1 MRGEKGIFFLSEFQ
15 VIKGEEPM
23 AITQPSHTY
32 GKISI
37 GGGSADATNVLDGDG
52 SSGWSTAEQNG
63 KAHHLV
69 LPLKNPI
76 PAKTPFTIEML
87 FERHFVVSLGRF
99 RLSATSET
107 GTPIAKAHGTRAE
120 ELLATGKLDE
130 PSALS
135 YLKDVFL
142 ETDPRWKTQQ
152 QALEKSETNSPGPII
167 PWS

>member
-1 MRGEKGIFFLSEFQ
+1 M
-15 VIKGEEPM
+15 V
-23 AITQPSHTY
+23 
-32 GKISI
+32 
-37 GGGSADATNVLDGDG
+37 DG
-52 SSGWSTAEQNG
+52 EQNG

-120 ELLATGKLDE
+120 ALLAAGKLDE
-130 PSALS
+130 PSVLS

-152 QALEKSETNSPGPII
+152 QALEKIRNQLPRPDHSLVMMERPADNPRPTYLRHRGEYLARATSSSPGYPKCSVTLHCQSPKIA
-167 PWS
+167 